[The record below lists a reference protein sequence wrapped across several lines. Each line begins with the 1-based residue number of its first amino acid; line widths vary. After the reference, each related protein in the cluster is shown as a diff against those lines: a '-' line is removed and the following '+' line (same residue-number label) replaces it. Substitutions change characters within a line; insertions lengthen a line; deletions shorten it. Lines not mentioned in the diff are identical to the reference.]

1 MGEGLG
7 GPVLVDVDAPE
18 RADPLDRPEH
28 AARGVKAT
36 ARHARSGAARSPRR
50 SALQFWHS
58 PDDQPS
64 WARPALL
71 AIAVL
76 AALAY
81 AWGMGGDTVETF
93 YGAAVRSMSQS
104 WHNFFFA
111 SFDPWGTVSV
121 DKLPGAFWVQALS
134 VRLFGFHTWSL
145 ALPQA
150 VEGTL
155 TILVLYR
162 AVRRVAGAGAGLVA
176 AAALAATPVTILLNR
191 GNISDTLLI
200 LLLVL
205 AADAT
210 TKAIT
215 TGRLQPLLLAGL
227 WVGLAFQTKMLQAWL
242 VLPAIFL
249 AYLVAA
255 ATPDLVRRVGH
266 VLLCGAITLGVSLS
280 WMLAVSAVPAHDR
293 PYVDASCNDSVFSQ
307 VFLYNGADRLSG
319 RTLDQRGCTPAT
331 SAAAQGP
338 GGGVANQTVA
348 VPRGP
353 GRFLNG
359 TFGRDGDWLLVPVAV
374 AFVGILVARRRA
386 PRTDAL
392 RAGALLWAAWLFFTW
407 SFFADSHFLNSY
419 YLAALA
425 PPIAALCGMG
435 FALAWRLRA
444 QREVRAV
451 LLGTVAAGTAY
462 ALYLL
467 PVGAG
472 VRPWVIATT
481 LLGAVV
487 ALVVTARSL
496 WLRPGTRSWT
506 TDAGVVLSAAALF
519 AGTAWAA
526 GTVVEAELGPFDSPY
541 QPASTQARAEAA
553 ARLAADDASLQR
565 AAAPVPRGVSVLTVA
580 TSATASGAILATGRE
595 FLPVGG
601 FSGRVPSPTL
611 AAFVADVRAGKV
623 ADVLVPVSPRSH
635 NAAMEWVTAHCAAQ
649 PDAELGADRDL
660 SGQRMRFYRCSPADA
675 SVTAATARGV
685 VTARP

>member
-1 MGEGLG
+1 
-7 GPVLVDVDAPE
+7 
-18 RADPLDRPEH
+18 
-28 AARGVKAT
+28 
-36 ARHARSGAARSPRR
+36 
-50 SALQFWHS
+50 
-58 PDDQPS
+58 
-64 WARPALL
+64 
-71 AIAVL
+71 
-76 AALAY
+76 
-81 AWGMGGDTVETF
+81 
-93 YGAAVRSMSQS
+93 
-104 WHNFFFA
+104 
-111 SFDPWGTVSV
+111 
-121 DKLPGAFWVQALS
+121 
-134 VRLFGFHTWSL
+134 
-145 ALPQA
+145 
-150 VEGTL
+150 
-155 TILVLYR
+155 
-162 AVRRVAGAGAGLVA
+162 
-176 AAALAATPVTILLNR
+176 
-191 GNISDTLLI
+191 
-200 LLLVL
+200 VL

-215 TGRLQPLLLAGL
+215 SGRLQPLLLAGL

-242 VLPAIFL
+242 VLPALFL
-249 AYLVAA
+249 AYVVAA
-255 ATPDLVRRVGH
+255 PTPDLVRRVGH
-266 VLLCGAITLGVSLS
+266 VLLCAAITLGVSLS

-293 PYVDASCNDSVFSQ
+293 PYADASCNNSVFSQ

-319 RTLDQRGCTPAT
+319 RTLDQAGCTRAT
-331 SAAAQGP
+331 TAAAQGP

-359 TFGRDGDWLLVPVAV
+359 AFGRDGDWLLVPAAV
-374 AFVGILVARRRA
+374 ALVGILVARRRE

-444 QREVRAV
+444 QRAVRAV

-467 PVGAG
+467 PAGAG

-481 LLGAVV
+481 LLLAVV

-496 WLRPGTRSWT
+496 TSGARSWT

-526 GTVVEAELGPFDSPY
+526 GTVVEAGLGPFDSPY
-541 QPASTQARAEAA
+541 QPASSQARAAAA
-553 ARLAADDASLQR
+553 ARTAADDASLQR
-565 AAAPVPRGVSVLTVA
+565 AAARVPQGVSVLTVS
-580 TSATASGAILATGRE
+580 TSATASWAILATGRE
-595 FLPVGG
+595 FLPIGG

-611 AAFVADVRAGKV
+611 TSFVADVRTGKV
-623 ADVLVPVSPRSH
+623 TDVLVPVSPRSH
-635 NAAMEWVTAHCAAQ
+635 NPDMEWVTAHCAAQ

-675 SVTAATARGV
+675 SLTTATTGEGF
-685 VTARP
+685 TARP

>member
-7 GPVLVDVDAPE
+7 GPVLEAVDAPDQ
-18 RADPLDRPEH
+18 ADPLDRPEH
-28 AARGVKAT
+28 AARAVDAT
-36 ARHARSGAARSPRR
+36 PGRVRRARSERSSRR
-50 SALQFWHS
+50 TALQFWRS
-58 PDDQPS
+58 PDDQPV
-64 WARPALL
+64 WARPVLL
-71 AIAVL
+71 AIAAL
-76 AALAY
+76 AALSY
-81 AWGMGGDTVETF
+81 AWGMGSDTLETF
-93 YGAAVRSMSQS
+93 YAAAVRSMSES

-121 DKLPGAFWVQALS
+121 DKLPGSFWVQALS
-134 VRLFGFHTWSL
+134 VRVFGFHTWSL
-145 ALPQA
+145 VLPQA

-155 TILVLYR
+155 TVLVLYR

-210 TKAIT
+210 IKAIT

-242 VLPAIFL
+242 VLPALLL

-255 ATPDLVRRVGH
+255 PTPDLVRRVGH
-266 VLLCGAITLGVSLS
+266 VLLCALIALGVSLS
-280 WMLAVSAVPAHDR
+280 WMVAISAVPAHDR

-319 RTLDQRGCTPAT
+319 HTLVQPGCTRAAG
-331 SAAAQGP
+331 AAAQGP
-338 GGGVANQTVA
+338 GAASTNKTVA

-359 TFGRDGDWLLVPVAV
+359 PFGRDGDWLLVPATV

-392 RAGALLWAAWLFFTW
+392 RSGALLWAAWLFFTW

-425 PPIAALCGMG
+425 PPIAALFGMG
-435 FALAWRLRA
+435 VALAWRLRA
-444 QREVRAV
+444 QRGVRAV

-462 ALYLL
+462 ALYLV
-467 PVGAG
+467 PTGAG
-472 VRPWVIATT
+472 VRSWVIAST
-481 LLGAVV
+481 LLLAVA
-487 ALVVTARSL
+487 ALVATARSL
-496 WLRPGTRSWT
+496 GKGAPGWAAG
-506 TDAGVVLSAAALF
+506 AGVVLSAAALF
-519 AGTAWAA
+519 AGSAWAA
-526 GTVVEAELGPFDSPY
+526 STVVEAELGPFDSPY
-541 QPASTQARAEAA
+541 QPAAAQAHAAAA
-553 ARLAADDASLQR
+553 ARTAADDTRLQR
-565 AAAPVPRGVSVLTVA
+565 AAARVPPGVSVLTVA
-580 TSATASGAILATGRE
+580 TSATAGGAILATGRE

-601 FSGRVPSPTL
+601 FTGRVPSPTL
-611 AAFVADVRAGKV
+611 RAFVADVRSGKV
-623 ADVLVPVSPRSH
+623 ADVLVPASPPSH
-635 NAAMEWVTAHCAAQ
+635 NPDMEWVSVHCAAQ
-649 PDAELGADRDL
+649 PATALGASLDL
-660 SGQRMRFYRCSPADA
+660 SGQPMRLYRCSPIDTSA
-675 SVTAATARGV
+675 TAATGGAGF
-685 VTARP
+685 TAQP